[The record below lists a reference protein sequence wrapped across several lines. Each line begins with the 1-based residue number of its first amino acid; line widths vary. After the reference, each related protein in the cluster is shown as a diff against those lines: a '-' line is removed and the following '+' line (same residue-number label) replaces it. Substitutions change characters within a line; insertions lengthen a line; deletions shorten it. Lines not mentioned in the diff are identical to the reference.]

1 MTQKIKHRDNKLDK
15 RRNLKGQNSFHKD
28 KNRAKKIKKK
38 YQIPLKYSLIRIEV
52 NFQVQKALK
61 LH

>member
-38 YQIPLKYSLIRIEV
+38 YVREDI
-52 NFQVQKALK
+52 
-61 LH
+61 